1 MDLPIA
7 KPASQT
13 CPTVSLILPVPAVLL
28 PVTNHL
34 WLDTLVSAPELR
46 GRMAATSQGADLVSR
61 DAAVAAGEG
70 AGRKT
75 ASVLIKT
82 LRNTGLVDTH
92 KVGKSGKY

>member
-34 WLDTLVSAPELR
+34 WLDTLVRARELR
-46 GRMAATSQGADLVSR
+46 RRMAATSQGADLVGR
-61 DAAVAAGEG
+61 DAAVATSKGSGHIVLTTHTAGLIG
-70 AGRKT
+70 AHIVREP
-75 ASVLIKT
+75 
-82 LRNTGLVDTH
+82 
-92 KVGKSGKY
+92 GK